1 MNKPPLVD
9 KGGAFKAV
17 RSRKFRFKRS
27 YFAYPYIAINIIFVI
42 VPLAILLGYAFVG
55 RDGTFSF
62 ENFAYFFSHGENI
75 GTMFFSMGVAALT
88 TVICLLFAY
97 PLAMCLANS
106 RINKSAILVLL
117 FVLPMWV
124 NSLLRT
130 YALQNLLIDL
140 FGMQRGFG
148 AALIGL
154 VYDFFPFMLLPLY
167 TTLANMDASLVEA
180 GHDLGA
186 GGWATFFKIRLPL
199 SVPGIMSGVLMVF
212 MPTMS
217 TFSVTEMMGNANT
230 YMIGSMINDFVT
242 GGNWGD
248 SAVFSFVLLVLV
260 AGTMAL
266 ANLFSKGKAGSGEN
280 AVGGVL

>member
-1 MNKPPLVD
+1 MSEPPLV
-9 KGGAFKAV
+9 KA
-17 RSRKFRFKRS
+17 RLRRALTFKRS
-27 YFAYPYIAINIIFVI
+27 HFSFPYIALCIIFVV
-42 VPLAILLGYAFVG
+42 VPLGILLGFAFIG
-55 RDGTFSF
+55 PDDTFSF
-62 ENFAYFFSHGENI
+62 DNFAYFFTHAENI
-75 GTMFFSMGVAALT
+75 KTMLYSMGVAALT
-88 TVICLLFAY
+88 TVICLLLAY

-106 RINKSAILVLL
+106 KINKSVILVLL

-140 FGMQRGFG
+140 FGMQRGFT

-167 TTLANMDASLVEA
+167 TTLANMDKSLIEAS
-180 GHDLGA
+180 HDLGA
-186 GGWATFFKIRLPL
+186 SSIATFFKVTLPL

-217 TFSVTEMMGNANT
+217 TFSVTEIMGGADT
-230 YMIGSMINDFVT
+230 YMVGSMINELIN
-242 GGNWGD
+242 GGDWGG
-248 SAVFSFVLLVLV
+248 SAAFSLILLVLV

-266 ANLFSKGKAGSGEN
+266 SNLIAKGKGTNEGM
-280 AVGGVL
+280 GGML

>member
-1 MNKPPLVD
+1 MTDGIKEKKRRL
-9 KGGAFKAV
+9 
-17 RSRKFRFKRS
+17 RFKRS
-27 YFAYPYIAINIIFVI
+27 YFSFPYILLCALFVV
-42 VPLAILLGYAFVG
+42 VPLCILLGFAFIG
-55 RDGTFSF
+55 SDNTFSF
-62 ENFAYFFSHGENI
+62 ENFVYFFSYVENI
-75 GTMFFSMGVAALT
+75 KTMFFSMGVAALT
-88 TVICLLFAY
+88 TVVCLIIAY

-106 RINKSAILVLL
+106 KINKSAILVLL

-167 TTLANMDASLVEA
+167 TTLANMDRSLIEAS
-180 GHDLGA
+180 HDLGA
-186 GGWATFFKIRLPL
+186 SSATTFFKVSLPL
-199 SVPGIMSGVLMVF
+199 SLPGIMSGVLMVF

-217 TFSVTEMMGNANT
+217 TFSVTEIMGGPDS
-230 YMIGSMINDFVT
+230 YMVGSMINELIN
-242 GGNWGD
+242 GGDWGG
-248 SAVFSFVLLVLV
+248 SAAFSMILLLLV

-266 ANLFSKGKAGSGEN
+266 SNLVTKGKQGEN
-280 AVGGVL
+280 MVGGML

>member
-1 MNKPPLVD
+1 MTDGIKE
-9 KGGAFKAV
+9 KK
-17 RSRKFRFKRS
+17 RKLRFKRS
-27 YFAYPYIAINIIFVI
+27 YFSFPYILLCALFVV
-42 VPLAILLGYAFVG
+42 VPLCILLGFAFIG
-55 RDGTFSF
+55 SDNTFSF
-62 ENFAYFFSHGENI
+62 ENFVYFFSYVENI
-75 GTMFFSMGVAALT
+75 KTMFFSMGVAALT
-88 TVICLLFAY
+88 TIICLVIAY

-106 RINKSAILVLL
+106 KINKSAILVLL

-167 TTLANMDASLVEA
+167 TTLANMDHSLIEAS
-180 GHDLGA
+180 HDLGA
-186 GGWATFFKIRLPL
+186 SSATTFFKVSLPL
-199 SVPGIMSGVLMVF
+199 SLPGIMSGVLMVF

-217 TFSVTEMMGNANT
+217 TFSVTEIMGGPDS
-230 YMIGSMINDFVT
+230 YMVGSMINELIN
-242 GGNWGD
+242 GGDWGG
-248 SAVFSFVLLVLV
+248 SAAFSMILLLLV

-266 ANLFSKGKAGSGEN
+266 SNLVTKGKQGEN
-280 AVGGVL
+280 MVGGML